1 MSSMISR
8 LLQDEQG
15 ATAIEY
21 GLICA
26 LLALAI
32 MSALHS
38 FADSTLTMWM
48 YVSSEALDA
57 QVGSVES

>member
-1 MSSMISR
+1 MTTIISR
-8 LLQDEQG
+8 LLHDEQG

-26 LLALAI
+26 LIALAI
-32 MSALHS
+32 MTALQS

-57 QVGSVES
+57 QVSAVDS